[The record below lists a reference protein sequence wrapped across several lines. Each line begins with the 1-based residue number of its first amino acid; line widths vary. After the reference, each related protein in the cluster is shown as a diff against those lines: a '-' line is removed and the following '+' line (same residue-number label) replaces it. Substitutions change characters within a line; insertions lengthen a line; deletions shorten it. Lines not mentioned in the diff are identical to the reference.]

1 MDMANL
7 SNDQQ
12 ALMFDAQA
20 RVQSMFNDQAAQNT
34 ANNINAQSENEL
46 NQFFTELSTQVNLSN
61 AAQTNATSQFNA
73 TAENQNMQFFEE
85 LGLQADKINADA
97 INDMTQFS
105 ADQVLNAAQFN
116 ASMKNNR
123 EQFQIGNQIAIDANN
138 VQWRRDTNTAN
149 TATVNAAI
157 NQDVQNLFG
166 IQQSSLN
173 NIWDHYDTVLNFAFK
188 AEESAMDRAVNLA
201 IASMDAEMRKQIADE
216 SSSSDLISTIFT
228 AGAKIVASPSGWDTV
243 SGWFE

>member
-1 MDMANL
+1 
-7 SNDQQ
+7 
-12 ALMFDAQA
+12 
-20 RVQSMFNDQAAQNT
+20 
-34 ANNINAQSENEL
+34 
-46 NQFFTELSTQVNLSN
+46 
-61 AAQTNATSQFNA
+61 
-73 TAENQNMQFFEE
+73 MQFFEE